1 MKPMATKT
9 SPLSERE
16 TRSRLLN
23 AAGEVFAEK
32 GFKAATVREIC
43 QRAGANV
50 AAINYHFGDK
60 QKLYADVL
68 RLSHTCAM
76 ERHPSDQ
83 GLSDRSTPEERL
95 RAFIHSFVH
104 RVFDDGQPAWQGKL
118 MSREMVEPTR
128 ALDYLIRHEIGP
140 RRDQLNQTLRQI
152 VGRGA
157 SEKLLRHCTQSI
169 VGQCAFYH
177 HARPMI
183 ERLYPQQKFDAGGV
197 RERAES
203 IYQFTL
209 AALRGLA
216 AERGGKS

>member
-1 MKPMATKT
+1 MAASDTDI
-9 SPLSERE
+9 SEGE
-16 TRSRLLN
+16 TRKRLLN

-60 QKLYADVL
+60 QKLYAEVL
-68 RLSHTCAM
+68 RFSHACSI
-76 ERHPSDQ
+76 ERHPRELGMNGKSA
-83 GLSDRSTPEERL
+83 PEERL
-95 RAFIHSFVH
+95 RAFIHSFVQ

-128 ALDYLIRHEIGP
+128 ALDYLVRHEIGP
-140 RRDQLNQTLRQI
+140 RRDRLNQTLREI
-152 VGRGA
+152 IGPA
-157 SEKLLRHCTQSI
+157 ATEKMLRHCTQSI

-183 ERLYPQQKFDAGGV
+183 ERLYPRQKFDAAGV
-197 RERAES
+197 DERAEN
-203 IYQFTL
+203 IFRFTL
-209 AALRGLA
+209 SALRGLSKK
-216 AERGGKS
+216 GKR

>member
-1 MKPMATKT
+1 MASKK
-9 SPLSERE
+9 SELSEHE

-60 QKLYADVL
+60 QKLYAQVL
-68 RLSHTCAM
+68 RFSHACSM
-76 ERHPSDQ
+76 DRHPPEQ
-83 GLSDRSTPEERL
+83 GTNDRSTPRERL
-95 RAFIHSFVH
+95 RAFIHSFVQ

-118 MSREMVEPTR
+118 MSREMVDPTK
-128 ALDYLIRHEIGP
+128 ALDYLVRHEIGP
-140 RRDQLNQTLRQI
+140 RRDRLNQTLRQI
-152 VGRGA
+152 IGPGA
-157 SEKLLRHCTQSI
+157 SEKMLRHCTQSI

-177 HARPMI
+177 QARPMI
-183 ERLYPQQKFDAGGV
+183 ERLYPEQKFDAAGV
-197 RERAES
+197 SERAEN

-209 AALRGLA
+209 CALRGLSA
-216 AERGGKS
+216 GRRRRS